1 MNFPD
6 FFGAFSRIESFTI
19 ILITVISA
27 SFKLRRLETFFFLR
41 KKSYLTDTGSLVYT
55 FRKKNKSF
63 KLCFSKL
70 NIIPEKTVFQFFIHD
85 SSKQLENYISTL

>member
-27 SFKLRRLETFFFLR
+27 SFKLRRLETFLFL
-41 KKSYLTDTGSLVYT
+41 KKELFD
-55 FRKKNKSF
+55 
-63 KLCFSKL
+63 
-70 NIIPEKTVFQFFIHD
+70 
-85 SSKQLENYISTL
+85 